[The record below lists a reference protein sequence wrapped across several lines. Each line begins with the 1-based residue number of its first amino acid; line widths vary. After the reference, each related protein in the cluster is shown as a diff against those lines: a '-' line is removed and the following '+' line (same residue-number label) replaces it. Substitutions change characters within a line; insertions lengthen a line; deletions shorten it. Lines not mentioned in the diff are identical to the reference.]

1 MTANSLFGVLI
12 LDRDPFTF
20 ANLPGLCQAWLMDA
34 GGFAAVGLFVYMLY
48 ALFTPTD
55 KSLAAKERAGVSTL
69 MVFMAI
75 AALLT
80 YVVVGVLIAT
90 RKGEDPAKLNEYFE
104 PGFQYRYVPPALS
117 LYPRP
122 LLMSLAGLFA
132 IVGFGEPFARAVAKL
147 KFGRIYAIAKL
158 SFLEA
163 IRSRFFLIFLI
174 ILIPFLFPT
183 KWINNSVKAEDELR
197 SLVTIPYVVMQLLVL
212 ISALLMT
219 SFSIP
224 NDIKR
229 QTIYTIVTKPVQR
242 LEIVLGRFCGYMFV
256 LTLGL
261 VFMVGV
267 GILFTYA
274 TKIDEKAVEETYLAR
289 VPVRAEMQFKSRKSD
304 FEGTLV
310 GREFEYRKYIAGDPT
325 SPQRAVWSYPS
336 VPSALASA
344 PKGVKCEFTFDIF
357 RLTKGEENKGVICSL
372 VFATHTCPQ
381 VPPSD
386 QRDGQWKWADRAKD
400 DEYKAEAVRL
410 LSAAT
415 GKEQNVDSVRG
426 VLGGAV
432 PGTKEWEV
440 AEQLAEKFGYFEVPT
455 VEVYDYHPASVMVPS
470 GLFKNARAGTVTP
483 DPKIGKGDARL
494 QVFVKC
500 ESRSQLLG
508 MAKGDLYLL
517 EGIKSFEENY
527 AKSMFGLW
535 CRVAIAVAIALCLS
549 TYLSGVISLLTS
561 IMMYVG
567 GYAMEHIEDVARGT
581 NVGGGPFAAISGMLK
596 AEQPTAIRGEGALDR
611 LNTGLDVVFQ
621 WLIRRLQ
628 NVIPD
633 VEGYAWSHFVREGFN
648 VNYEFLAMNA
658 VCLFGYLLPWTVLAF
673 YLLRSREVADT

>member
-20 ANLPGLCQAWLMDA
+20 ANLPGLFQSWLMDA
-34 GGFAAVGLFVYMLY
+34 GGFAALGLFVYMLY

-69 MVFMAI
+69 MVLMAI
-75 AALLT
+75 ASLLT
-80 YVVVGVLIAT
+80 YVVVGVLVMT
-90 RKGEDPAKLNEYFE
+90 RKGEDPAKLYEYFE
-104 PGFQYRYVPPALS
+104 PGFQYKYVPPTLS

-132 IVGFGEPFARAVAKL
+132 IIGFGEPFARAAAKL
-147 KFGRIYAIAKL
+147 RFGRIYAIAKL

-174 ILIPFLFPT
+174 VLIPFLFPT

-197 SLVTIPYVVMQLLVL
+197 SLVTIPYIVMQLLVL

-261 VFMVGV
+261 IFMVGV
-267 GILFTYA
+267 GLVFTWA

-289 VPVRAEMQFKSRKSD
+289 VPVRAEMQFRSRKAD

-310 GREFEYRKYIAGDPT
+310 GREFEYRKYIAGDPS

-336 VPSALASA
+336 VPSALAAA
-344 PKGVKCEFTFDIF
+344 PQGVKCEFTFDIF

-386 QRDGQWKWADRAKD
+386 QRDGQWKWVDRAKE

-432 PGTKEWEV
+432 PGTKEWDV

-581 NVGGGPFAAISGMLK
+581 STGGGPFQSITSMLK
-596 AEQPTAIRGEGALDR
+596 AEQPTAIKGEGALDR

-658 VCLFGYLLPWTVLAF
+658 ICLFGYLLPWTVLAF